1 MASPIFTFQDKQNN
15 NRYFLFWDT
24 FSGLPKTVPM
34 NLLTFL
40 QYWGIDNKE
49 KVSVLYSIYPRLI
62 EKGTSLK
69 DYSFNELPKHLKI
82 FCFNYLELKD
92 DLPNKHE
99 NELNQQLEDL
109 FACDLPFFEFYLSYI
124 QIVSKL
130 NYTLKRPINYYHSL
144 HRTAD
149 ILNNVDYDFQQ
160 IFTDLAQ
167 KNEVRLE
174 ELNCDLCDIYS
185 CLRANVFTR
194 FPQLLAACFLELGKR
209 NLIAIDAIPHILRND
224 KAIQELFIQ
233 LGMEAYLPNA
243 AINYNLYDQSEPLC
257 EEVDD
262 IRYLRQ
268 FFNLYTFEEQCPEFL
283 GMNLLDISEGQLTG
297 LLEAK
302 YCYFSGILN
311 FKNSHGN
318 YLLPMIYTIHYRI
331 EQDDKF
337 LFLAPFSKQD
347 YHISNKHGQ
356 IIDKSGY
363 YHFYT
368 FNENI
373 FYVQH
378 LDLSWERW
386 SYDDATKT
394 IDKQTFNIVNPYDE
408 TEDIWQHAEKQF
420 QQSIIENN
428 QANQDESFEILELEF
443 GKEDDMHS
451 LYLTMLNTPIEEAIR
466 DELIKA
472 LNRLLSNGVNFL
484 DTYAA
489 TFELYKEL
497 LHSNGQ
503 IKFSTPS
510 LNYFSMYDN
519 LTDKLETGFK
529 KNYQNEDFAREI
541 QAENLHYRPILSHF
555 SLGLFQWRGHY
566 TVSYQYHFQMNA
578 AADAFQEDCHEFIN
592 RNPFTT
598 EGDLEAYA
606 NEFLSYLL
614 EKNYKEV
621 KVYSQLV
628 DRDSICKLLDIK
640 LNSEGGFDIPEQPDI
655 EYDNDDLPF

>member
-24 FSGLPKTVPM
+24 FWELPKTIPM

-40 QYWGIDNKE
+40 QYCGIDNKE
-49 KVSVLYSIYPRLI
+49 KVSVLYSVYPRLI

-82 FCFNYLELKD
+82 FCFNYLELKV

-109 FACDLPFFEFYLSYI
+109 FACDLSFFEFYLSYK

-144 HRTAD
+144 QRTAN
-149 ILNNVDYDFQQ
+149 ILNNLDYDFQQ
-160 IFTDLAQ
+160 IFTNLAQ
-167 KNEVRLE
+167 QYGVRLE
-174 ELNCDLCDIYS
+174 DLNCDLSDIYS
-185 CLRANVFTR
+185 CLRAHVFTR

-209 NLIAIDAIPHILRND
+209 NLIAIDAIPHILRNNE
-224 KAIQELFIQ
+224 AIQELFIQ
-233 LGMEAYLPNA
+233 LGMEAYIPNA

-257 EEVDD
+257 EVVDD

-268 FFNLYTFEEQCPEFL
+268 FFNLYTFEEQCIEFL
-283 GMNLLDISEGQLTG
+283 GMNLLDISEGELTG

-302 YCYFSGILN
+302 YCCFSGILN
-311 FKNSHGN
+311 FKNSQGN

-347 YHISNKHGQ
+347 YHISNKQGQ

-368 FNENI
+368 FDENI

-428 QANQDESFEILELEF
+428 QANQHESFEILELEF

-451 LYLTMLNTPIEEAIR
+451 LYLAMLNTPIGEAIR
-466 DELIKA
+466 DELKKA
-472 LNRLLSNGVNFL
+472 LNRLLNIGVNIS
-484 DTYAA
+484 DTYLAA
-489 TFELYKEL
+489 FELYKEL
-497 LHSNGQ
+497 LHSNRQ
-503 IKFSTPS
+503 IEFSTPS
-510 LNYFSMYDN
+510 LNYFSMQDN

-541 QAENLHYRPILSHF
+541 QDENLYYRPVLSHF

-578 AADAFQEDCHEFIN
+578 AAEVFQQDCEDFIH
-592 RNPFTT
+592 RNPFAT
-598 EGDLEAYA
+598 EDDLEAYA
-606 NEFLSYLL
+606 NQFLNYLL
-614 EKNYKEV
+614 EKGYKRA
-621 KVYSQLV
+621 KVYTQRFDADTIST
-628 DRDSICKLLDIK
+628 LLDLE
-640 LNSEGGFDIPEQPDI
+640 LNPEGGFDIPEQPDI
-655 EYDNDDLPF
+655 EYDDDLPF